1 MAAEAAGFDQVVLSE
16 HVALPA
22 VVDGHPGARPGDPP
36 SPFPFP
42 ADEEYPE
49 PLVTLAAMAAATTRI
64 RLSTNILIAPLRPAV
79 LLAKQVATLAVLS
92 DDRLDLGVGTGWQ
105 SDEFAAHGLRV
116 HEAGQR
122 LEDAIRACRALWTG
136 TPSTLDAPTVRFRDM
151 ICRPAP
157 TERVPVWFGGSAG
170 RRTARRVAELGD
182 GWSVIGGT
190 PLDDVRR
197 GRQLIEEAFGARGRD
212 RASLAVRCSIPY
224 ARTSRGECDVAAT
237 LDAAHAAI
245 DAGATVI
252 QVGATVPGVDP
263 DDPLAGITAAAE
275 VVAPLAGPRPARSPT
290 VPAPSSPA
298 PSRPAPSTST
308 TSKSKGSSNA
318 STA

>member
-1 MAAEAAGFDQVVLSE
+1 MLAAALAAEEAGFDQVVLSE
-16 HVALPA
+16 HVVLPA
-22 VVDGHPGARPGDPP
+22 VIDGHPGARPGDPP

-92 DDRLDLGVGTGWQ
+92 DARLDLGVGTGWQ

-136 TPSTLDAPTVRFRDM
+136 APTSFDATTVGFRDM

-157 TERVPVWFGGSAG
+157 AERVPVWFGGSAG

-190 PLDDVRR
+190 PFHDIRR
-197 GRQLIEEAFGARGRD
+197 GRQLIEEAFAARGRD
-212 RASLAVRCSIPY
+212 HASLAVRCSIPY
-224 ARTSRGECDVAAT
+224 ARTSQGDCDAAAT

-252 QVGATVPGVDP
+252 QVGAMVPGVDP
-263 DDPLAGITAAAE
+263 ADPLDGITAASE
-275 VVAPLAGPRPARSPT
+275 LMAPLRDRRPAQRETDPPT
-290 VPAPSSPA
+290 DPVHSNQPT
-298 PSRPAPSTST
+298 RP
-308 TSKSKGSSNA
+308 SKGTSNA